1 MTDIFNI
8 GYMFDSMCMLI
19 IDILSLR
26 NNDNYILALGM
37 FNTCDLFNDAF
48 WAKESIFLFICSYF
62 IFVLLITGSCDCIH
76 LPQFFFCGARS
87 VFQGRRG
94 VRVGSSRIESWT
106 VGTMYEF
113 FECAFFNATY
123 EVDDLEEA
131 VNFTPFSMKAEHCI
145 VNYLVA

>member
-48 WAKESIFLFICSYF
+48 
-62 IFVLLITGSCDCIH
+62 
-76 LPQFFFCGARS
+76 
-87 VFQGRRG
+87 
-94 VRVGSSRIESWT
+94 
-106 VGTMYEF
+106 
-113 FECAFFNATY
+113 
-123 EVDDLEEA
+123 
-131 VNFTPFSMKAEHCI
+131 
-145 VNYLVA
+145 